1 MDTSLRVL
9 MVDDSEN
16 DVLLMV
22 RELRLQGY
30 NPDFQRVCTIPA
42 LESALVDGE
51 WDLIISDYHMPEL
64 SSDEVLGIVKLRCDD
79 TPVII
84 VSGVIP
90 ESAAVAAMKA
100 GAQDYIMK
108 DNMAR
113 LIPAIERELGE
124 ARSRAARSRAEKALN
139 YLAYHDSLTDL
150 VNRSELERRMQRAL
164 SLCQERSENHVF
176 LYIDLDQFKIIND
189 TVGHIAGDE
198 MIKQLA
204 SELKQH
210 MRGTDTLARL
220 GGDEFGVL
228 LENCHNSHAREVTE
242 NLLKLISEFRFSW
255 RNQDYQVGASI
266 GLVEISRESVSDVDE
281 VLSAA
286 DVACYTAKNQGGNRI
301 KIYHKNDS
309 DMVRHYGEMQWVSV
323 INQALEENRFLLYFQ
338 GIYPSTSEDYQV
350 QNGEFLLRLIQS
362 DGSIQCPGAFIP
374 AAERYNLMP
383 KIDRWVVDNV
393 FAYLAG
399 LLATRQLAENAKYF
413 INISGASLNDD
424 SFYAFVK
431 EKLAVYQLPAGI
443 ICFEVTETA
452 AITHLHDAVEFI
464 HQIKS
469 VGCSFALDDFGAGL
483 SSFTYLRTIPVDYIK
498 IDGAFVTHMQEY
510 AMDRAIIESINQI
523 GHIAGMQTI
532 AEFVENDETKQLLR
546 RIGVDFVQGYGLDI
560 PHPLKNFSK
569 VAQI

>member
-1 MDTSLRVL
+1 MNTSLRVL
-9 MVDDSEN
+9 IVDDSEN

-30 NPDFQRVCTIPA
+30 NPDFDRVCTISA
-42 LESALVDGE
+42 LEAALADDE
-51 WDLIISDYHMPEL
+51 WDLIITDYHMPEL
-64 SSDEVLGIVKLRCDD
+64 NANDVLKTVKLRCHD

-108 DNMAR
+108 DNLAR
-113 LIPAIERELGE
+113 LIPAIERELSE
-124 ARSRAARSRAEKALN
+124 ARSRAARTRAEQALN

-164 SLCQERSENHVF
+164 NLCQERDESHVF

-210 MRGTDTLARL
+210 IRGTDTLARL

-228 LENCHNSHAREVTE
+228 LENCHNAHAREITQ

-255 RNQDYQVGASI
+255 RNQGYQVGASI
-266 GLVEISRESVSDVDE
+266 GFVEITRENISNVDE

-286 DVACYTAKNQGGNRI
+286 DVACYTAKNQGGNRV
-301 KIYHKNDS
+301 KAYHKNDS
-309 DMVRHYGEMQWVSV
+309 DMAKHYGEMQWVSV
-323 INQALEENRFLLYFQ
+323 INQALEESRFSLYFQ
-338 GIYPSTSEDYQV
+338 GIYPTGTRDYLAKS
-350 QNGEFLLRLIQS
+350 GEFLLRLIQN

-393 FAYLAG
+393 FSYLTD
-399 LLATRQLAENAKYF
+399 LLATRQVAADAQYF
-413 INISGASLNDD
+413 INLSGASLNDS
-424 SFYAFVK
+424 SFYTFVK
-431 EKLAVYQLPAGI
+431 EKLKAYQIPPEI

-464 HQIKS
+464 SQIKS
-469 VGCSFALDDFGAGL
+469 VGCHFALDDFGAGL

-498 IDGAFVTHMQEY
+498 IDGAFVTHMQEHP
-510 AMDRAIIESINQI
+510 MDRAIIESINQI
-523 GHIAGMQTI
+523 GHIAGMKTI
-532 AEFVENDETKQLLR
+532 AEFVENEETKSLLS
-546 RIGVDFVQGYGLDI
+546 RIGVDFVQGYGLDV
-560 PHPLKNFSK
+560 PHPLEIHAKA
-569 VAQI
+569 AQL